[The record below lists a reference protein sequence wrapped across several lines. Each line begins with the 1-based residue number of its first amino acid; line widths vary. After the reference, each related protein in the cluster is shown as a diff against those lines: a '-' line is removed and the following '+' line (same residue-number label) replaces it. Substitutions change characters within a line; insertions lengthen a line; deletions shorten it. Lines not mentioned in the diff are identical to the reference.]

1 MIANQL
7 ITENEY
13 LRYVCDNVIKTE
25 IVNSTKDQQIKE
37 KAHIKEKLANER
49 STTESNIFQEDEV
62 DPKSKGLHKRQKTHI
77 NIITYGSGSVNNSV
91 EGIVSNE
98 TSRNSIKS
106 SNDEE
111 NVNNIFF
118 VKLKL

>member
-7 ITENEY
+7 ITENAY
-13 LRYVCDNVIKTE
+13 LRYVCDSVIKTE
-25 IVNSTKDQQIKE
+25 IVNSTIDQQIIE

-49 STTESNIFQEDEV
+49 STTESNLFQEDEV

-77 NIITYGSGSVNNSV
+77 NIITYGSGSVDNSL
-91 EGIVSNE
+91 EGLVSSE

-106 SNDEE
+106 SNDEK
-111 NVNNIFF
+111 NVINIFF
-118 VKLKL
+118 VNFKL